1 MKLFITGGSGFVGRK
16 LIRACVARGDTVA
29 ALARSS
35 ASQDS
40 VRALGATPAAGDLDS
55 VKAAQLAGCDGVIHS
70 AAAVSEWGPRELF
83 EQVNVEGTRRLLQAA
98 REAGVPAFVLIGT
111 EAVYANGQPIV
122 NVDETRPL
130 PDNPLPRYPATKNA
144 AERLVRAANAPGF
157 RTVVVR
163 PRMIWG
169 RDNSSVLPQLIAA
182 VRKGQFAWVEGGRYL
197 TSTCHV
203 ANVCEG
209 ALLALE
215 KGRGGE
221 AYFLTDGVP
230 VEFRDFMTRMFATQ
244 GVSVPDKRVSLR
256 TASLAASVCEW
267 LWDHL
272 PLPGRPPLTRMAIN
286 LGAREVTVSDAKA
299 RRELGYRG
307 LVSIDQGL
315 AELQHPGARS
325 IYSIME

>member
-1 MKLFITGGSGFVGRK
+1 MRIFITGGSGFVGRN
-16 LIRACVARGDTVA
+16 LIRACVARGDTVL
-29 ALARSS
+29 ALARSQQ
-35 ASQDS
+35 ARDT
-40 VRALGATPAAGDLDS
+40 VRALGAEAVAGDLGS
-55 VKAAQLAGCDGVIHS
+55 VTSAQLSGTDGILH
-70 AAAVSEWGPRELF
+70 AAATVSEWGPRRLF
-83 EQVNVEGTRRLLQAA
+83 EQVNVEGTRQLLEVA
-98 REAGVPAFVLIGT
+98 RTAGVPAFVLIGT

-122 NVDETRPL
+122 NVDETRAL

-144 AERLVRAANAPGF
+144 AERLVRAANAPGM

-169 RDNSSVLPQLIAA
+169 RDNSSVLPQLVAA

-221 AYFLTDGVP
+221 AYFLTDGAP

-244 GVSVPDKRVSLR
+244 GITVPDKRVSLR
-256 TASLAASVCEW
+256 TAKLAASVCEW
-267 LWDHL
+267 LWEYL

-286 LGAREVTVSDAKA
+286 LGAQEVTVSDAKA
-299 RRELGYRG
+299 RRELGYSGRI
-307 LVSIDQGL
+307 SIEQGL
-315 AELQHPGARS
+315 AEMLNAE
-325 IYSIME
+325 YSVKE